1 MGRNDWFQST
11 SWTDAERER
20 FEQKLS
26 RARRSNRPGY
36 LRVQG
41 TILTESDDPGLREAG
56 RELLRRAIRD
66 DESDWPIE
74 AQWARMNL
82 GKALAR
88 EGMLDEA
95 ERCYRECARTQE
107 EHGGYGVN
115 TDCHLGLAEVLLR
128 GSPGDRKAADEAAAA
143 LDKASEL
150 NPPLF
155 QSEIWRFSSALARV
169 AAARGDRERA
179 RHWAKEALDVAALD
193 KPLAPRHPGVGLA
206 RPAPEDRDEME
217 RLAS

>member
-1 MGRNDWFQST
+1 MGRNDWFQNT
-11 SWTDAERER
+11 SWTAAEREH

-26 RARRSNRPGY
+26 RARRANRPGY

-56 RELLRRAIRD
+56 RGLLRRAIRE
-66 DESDWPIE
+66 DESDWPME

-82 GKALAR
+82 ARALAR
-88 EGMLDEA
+88 EGVLDEA

-128 GSPGDRKAADEAAAA
+128 RSPGDLEAADAAAAA

-155 QSEIWRFSSALARV
+155 QSEIWRFSAALARV
-169 AAARGDRERA
+169 ASARGDRERA
-179 RHWAKEALDVAALD
+179 RRWAAEALEIAAID
-193 KPLAPRHPGVGLA
+193 EPQAPRHPAVGLA
-206 RPAPEDRDEME
+206 RPAPADRAEME

>member
-11 SWTDAERER
+11 SWTAAERER
-20 FEQKLS
+20 FEEKLG
-26 RARRSNRPGY
+26 RARRANRPGY
-36 LRVQG
+36 LRAQG

-56 RELLRRAIRD
+56 RELLGRAIRD
-66 DESDWPIE
+66 DESDWPLE

-82 GKALAR
+82 AKALAR

-95 ERCYRECARTQE
+95 ERCYRECARIQE
-107 EHGGYGVN
+107 QHGGYGLN

-128 GSPGDRKAADEAAAA
+128 RSPGDHEAADAAAAA

-155 QSEIWRFSSALARV
+155 QADSWRFSAALARI

-179 RHWAKEALDVAALD
+179 REWAGKALDVAASD
-193 KPLAPRHPGVGLA
+193 EPLAPRHPGVGLA